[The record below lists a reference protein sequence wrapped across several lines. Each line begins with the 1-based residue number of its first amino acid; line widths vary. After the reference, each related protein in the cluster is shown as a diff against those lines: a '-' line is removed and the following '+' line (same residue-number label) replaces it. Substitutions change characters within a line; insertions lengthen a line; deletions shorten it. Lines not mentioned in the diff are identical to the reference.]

1 MTTGDEGDEHQMER
15 RLQWEANAYK
25 GQCNEQ
31 RGPKATL
38 PELASMKKLQIV
50 LRQIWSAL
58 HGRED
63 SSKTLGEGLGANGGA
78 TMIQGD
84 PNRHMLPLVQSTTWR
99 SEVVIAKVILT
110 ARAQRLRANEADEGP
125 GATS

>member
-1 MTTGDEGDEHQMER
+1 MER
-15 RLQWEANAYK
+15 RLQWGANAYK

-38 PELASMKKLQIV
+38 PELASMKKNSRL
-50 LRQIWSAL
+50 
-58 HGRED
+58 
-63 SSKTLGEGLGANGGA
+63 SSDRSGVPYTGVKILPKLWEKVWMRRG
-78 TMIQGD
+78 GD
-84 PNRHMLPLVQSTTWR
+84 PNRNMLPLVQSTTWR

-125 GATS
+125 GAKS